1 MKSILAFYMGY
12 SESFNGYNYKNKNV
26 FGSEINTI
34 KLAESL
40 VDLYDIYIFVHNLNV
55 NEEIIYNNVNY
66 LNNDK
71 IKNFKNIDILVIVR
85 YINFFIYNKIKAN
98 KIFIWVCDTII
109 NPYYQ
114 GLILHNNGNN
124 LLYNLKD
131 KITGIICLSNWHL
144 NNLQQVYDLHL
155 FKHTIISNPLD
166 TTYYKDNIP
175 IIKNRFIY
183 MSDPNRGLEIL
194 LDCLLF
200 IQNFIYISL
209 VVFRKDEFTEN
220 IQKKIKLLSNV
231 IIYGKESQETIAN
244 ECLRSEYFFYP
255 TNFPETFC
263 NCAAE
268 AQLYKT
274 VCIYN
279 NIGGL
284 NTTIG
289 DRGLQI
295 NYDLNDPNYINK
307 TCYDVMNLMN
317 NEEKKEDF
325 KFRGYMWAKNLD
337 INILKNNWIKLFK

>member
-40 VDLYDIYIFVHNLNV
+40 TDLYDIYIFVHNLNS

-124 LLYNLKD
+124 LLYNIKE
-131 KITGIICLSNWHL
+131 KINSIICLSDWHL
-144 NNLQQVYDLHL
+144 NNLQQVYDLDL

-200 IQNFIYISL
+200 IQKFIYISL
-209 VVFRKDEFTEN
+209 VVFRKNEFTDE

-231 IIYGKESQETIAN
+231 TIYGKESQETIAN
-244 ECLRSEYFFYP
+244 ECLQSEYFFYP

-284 NTTIG
+284 NTTID

-307 TCYDVMNLMN
+307 TCYDVINLMN

-337 INILKNNWIKLFK
+337 INILKKKWIKLFK